1 MNTKHFDSLGNNSGK
16 TRFVEQMY
24 NPSSDCVAPDAR
36 EDFFRAWMELLVSPW
51 SVFQDSS
58 WSLFIE
64 LEWNFGKSVE
74 CLSEQGR
81 ITPISGRTLEYGAS
95 RKLEFVYLHTGGCL
109 LEMTKI
115 YRTYFPKIR

>member
-1 MNTKHFDSLGNNSGK
+1 MTTKHFYSLGNNSGK

-51 SVFQDSS
+51 SVFQNRG
-58 WSLFIE
+58 E
-64 LEWNFGKSVE
+64 LLQFLAEHSNME
-74 CLSEQGR
+74 LQ
-81 ITPISGRTLEYGAS
+81 GAS
-95 RKLEFVYLHTGGCL
+95 NRQPHTGGCL

-115 YRTYFPKIR
+115 YGLNFPKIR